1 LQQVVAQSI
10 RRCDHRLNM
19 RLGGSVAS
27 SEEPSELRQPDERV
41 RALIAS
47 LSDVLAAG
55 AAASSLHQ
63 QVSLASIISQ

>member
-1 LQQVVAQSI
+1 
-10 RRCDHRLNM
+10 M

-27 SEEPSELRQPDERV
+27 SEEPSALRQPDERV

-55 AAASSLHQ
+55 AAASSLLQ